1 MDSVPPS
8 ISFAE
13 LASYL
18 HQATDPAEPHSDDSI
33 TDFSRQELEDIAED
47 AIAGVIEIAPDPMIH
62 KIMALKIIAK
72 FVNWHNS
79 YGERILELEGPTST
93 AAVDWFNDA
102 GILKAAGMLL
112 SQVSIG
118 SNDYIAPDEEEG
130 ASV

>member
-102 GILKAAGMLL
+102 GILKAAGMLMA
-112 SQVSIG
+112 QVSIG
-118 SNDYIAPDEEEG
+118 DNDFFAPDEEEG